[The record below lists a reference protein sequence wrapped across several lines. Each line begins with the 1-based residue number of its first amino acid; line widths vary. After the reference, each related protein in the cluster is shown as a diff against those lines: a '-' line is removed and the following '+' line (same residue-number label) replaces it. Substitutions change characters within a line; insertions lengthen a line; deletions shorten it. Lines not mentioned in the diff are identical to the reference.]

1 MYLCA
6 ELHTQAQ
13 PINVFAVAIKC
24 SLPAL
29 WKVHFFLQL
38 PGYLALMRLG
48 LINNVF
54 LLKCCVV
61 ILENV
66 HIISAVIVE

>member
-1 MYLCA
+1 MQIEHVQMLAIIALDVTAVQAHGTNTVLCTVYLCA

-29 WKVHFFLQL
+29 WKVFIFFN
-38 PGYLALMRLG
+38 YWN
-48 LINNVF
+48 IW
-54 LLKCCVV
+54 
-61 ILENV
+61 
-66 HIISAVIVE
+66 H